1 MATLTVIDGPADGS
15 KFALE
20 QHGLV
25 LIGRD
30 HNCTFQILD
39 PQMSRMHVQI
49 KRNSD
54 SEGRL
59 AIDYGSANGVCVNG
73 ERIDADTPLDDGA
86 VIRVGAT
93 SIIYSIQ
100 DDPDAQ
106 TITQLLRKHNQ
117 ARYETEIPPSGQSG

>member
-49 KRNSD
+49 KRNTDSD
-54 SEGRL
+54 GHV
-59 AIDYGSANGVCVNG
+59 AIDYQSANGVCVNG
-73 ERIDADTPLDDGA
+73 KRIEAETPLDDGD
-86 VIRVGAT
+86 VIRIGNT
-93 SIIYSIQ
+93 SIIYSFQ